1 MAADAGSSW
10 VRRRGGAIAATL
22 AAPFLLYLIVRMIP
36 APLPPPDPVLAARKT
51 MFESIVPNFRV
62 RDREMALARRAGQAS
77 PLAYEPF
84 FIAARA
90 AEQRGDYRNA
100 IRLMEE
106 VRRRRANFVP
116 GRLQLAAY
124 YGATN
129 QFRRMFDE
137 IDVALRLNAEVRTA
151 VVAELTRLI
160 AIPDGRDELAGALA
174 RNPSWRG
181 DFYTAAHGRP
191 FRPADTLALYRAV
204 RARNPQLNAT
214 PEFRLHLEALVRT
227 GQVAR
232 ARSLWLDA
240 MPPDRRR
247 RYANVFDGD
256 FSGERAFPPFGWEL
270 AETEQGRAEMSRDGR
285 PHLQADY
292 FGGSNEV
299 LAGQVIALRPGNYR
313 LTYVAR
319 SDEGVRG
326 ANISWV
332 VACYPSGAI
341 LSRTSVTNLGQNY
354 QRRVIAF
361 AIPPSAQC
369 NGQVIRLIGEPG
381 DVSVPVTFQVG
392 SVGIAR

>member
-10 VRRRGGAIAATL
+10 ARRRGAAIAATL
-22 AAPFLLYLIVRMIP
+22 VAPFLLYLIVRMIP
-36 APLPPPDPVLAARKT
+36 APLPPEDPVVAARKA
-51 MFESIVPNFRV
+51 MFESIVPTFRV
-62 RDREMALARRAGQAS
+62 RDREIALARRAGQAS

-84 FIAARA
+84 FLLARA
-90 AEQRGDYRNA
+90 AEQRGDHQAA

-137 IDVALRLNAEVRTA
+137 IDVALRLNSDVREA

-174 RNPSWRG
+174 RNPSWRR
-181 DFYTAAHGRP
+181 DFFVAAHGRP
-191 FRPADTLALYRAV
+191 FSPADTRALYRAV

-232 ARSLWLDA
+232 ARNLWLDA
-240 MPPDRRR
+240 MPPDRRQR
-247 RYANVFDGD
+247 HANLFDGD
-256 FSGERAFPPFGWEL
+256 FSGQPAFPPFGWEL
-270 AETEQGRAEMSRDGR
+270 AETEQGRAEIMRDGR
-285 PHLQADY
+285 PHLQVDY

-299 LAGQVIALRPGNYR
+299 LAEQVIALRPGNYR

-319 SDEGVRG
+319 SDDGVRG
-326 ANISWV
+326 ANLNWV
-332 VACYPSGAI
+332 IACYPSGAI
-341 LSRTSVTNLGQNY
+341 LSRTVVQNLGQNY
-354 QRRVIAF
+354 QRRGIAF
-361 AIPPSAQC
+361 AIPASAQC
-369 NGQVIRLIGEPG
+369 NGQVLRLVGEPG
-381 DVSVPVTFQVG
+381 DVSVPVSFQLG

>member
-10 VRRRGGAIAATL
+10 VRRKGAAIAATL

-36 APLPPPDPVLAARKT
+36 APLPPPDPVVAARKT
-51 MFESIVPNFRV
+51 MFESIAPSFRV
-62 RDREMALARRAGQAS
+62 RDREMAVARKAGQAS

-90 AEQRGDYRNA
+90 AEQRGDYAEA

-137 IDVALRLNAEVRTA
+137 IDVALRLNADVRQA

-160 AIPDGRDELAGALA
+160 AIPDGRDELAKALA
-174 RNPSWRG
+174 RNPSWRR

-191 FRPADTLALYRAV
+191 FEPADTAALYRAV
-204 RARNPQLNAT
+204 RARNPRLNAT

-227 GQVAR
+227 GQVVR
-232 ARSLWLDA
+232 ARRIWLGA
-240 MPPDRRR
+240 MPPDRRQR
-247 RYANVFDGD
+247 NANLFDGD
-256 FSGERAFPPFGWEL
+256 FSGDRAFPPFGWEL
-270 AETEQGRAEMSRDGR
+270 AETEQGRAEMLRDGR
-285 PHLQADY
+285 THLQADY

-299 LAGQVIALRPGNYR
+299 LASQVIALRPGPYR
-313 LTYVAR
+313 LSYAAR

-332 VACYPSGAI
+332 VACYPSGTILNRSAI
-341 LSRTSVTNLGQNY
+341 QNLGQNY
-354 QRRVIAF
+354 QRRVFAF
-361 AIPPSAQC
+361 TVPASAAC
-369 NGQVIRLIGEPG
+369 NGQVLRLIGEPG
-381 DVSVPVTFQVG
+381 DVSVPVTFQVT